1 MSTQLEQRDEG
12 GRKVDRPVYERPV
25 LIAVGN
31 LHDLLA
37 AGGTQNADPVGGP
50 NPPLCTS
57 GGLILDNVN
66 C

>member
-12 GRKVDRPVYERPV
+12 GAKTARPVYERPV

-50 NPPLCTS
+50 NPPNCTS
-57 GGLILDNVN
+57 GGLILDNVD